1 MKEPSWLSE
10 LNNEQREAVLH
21 EKDPLLIL
29 AGAGSGKTRVVT
41 TRIAYLVEKLGFN
54 PWSILAVTF
63 TNKAAAE
70 MRERVQSLV
79 PGAEGAMIR
88 TFHSFGAWMLRRN
101 GAPLGLKS
109 SFSIY
114 DDDDTIGLLKTL
126 FEHLPRNELRLIARN
141 ISRAKDECLSPDDS
155 LDHISADH
163 DFPSQYRAYEDR
175 LREIGNADF
184 GDLIYLS
191 RRLLAENPEIKTRLQ
206 QRFQVILVDEY
217 QDSNRAQ
224 FQLLRELV
232 APNTWLCVVGDD
244 DQSIYRFRGAEVEN
258 ILGFQDQ
265 FPGTRVI
272 KLEENY
278 RSTGHI
284 LAVASEVVANNKGR
298 LGKSLW
304 TRQDEGHKPSLV
316 YLADQNEEAE
326 YIARELSDG
335 NWSNSAILYRTNAQS
350 RLFEQVFRKHNINY
364 RLVGTTSFYSREEVK
379 DSLAY
384 LGFLSNPADEV
395 AFRRLINKP
404 SRGIGA
410 VSLGKIL
417 KGEGGT
423 LVSVNLEE
431 ALKEAEGKIRGKAG
445 KGVSSLIVLID
456 KMKEIM
462 PVQENLGQ
470 FLKELI
476 TEAGL
481 LDHYREQDRL
491 ESSQRVQNLEE
502 LVSAASDYPS
512 SAEGLAEFLELIE
525 LDQASQEEE
534 ESDINRVTLIT
545 MHNTKGLEFDR
556 VFITGMEEGLFP
568 RGAEYEDEDEIEE
581 ERRLFYVSITRARKD
596 LFLTSCRRRMLYGRT
611 EQASASRFLQELPED
626 HIEVRGDAAPK
637 VPGAVPGSEWPPG
650 TRIYHEDYGVG
661 EVIRN
666 MENSGHLVIQ
676 VAFESGHTM
685 TFLPEF
691 SGYQLEKLGGGE
703 WY

>member
-1 MKEPSWLSE
+1 MKEPQWLSA
-10 LNNEQREAVLH
+10 LNNEQKEAVLH
-21 EKDPLLIL
+21 EKEPLLIL

-70 MRERVQSLV
+70 MRERVESLV
-79 PGAEGAMIR
+79 PSAEGAMIR
-88 TFHSFGAWMLRRN
+88 TFHSFGAWLLRRN

-141 ISRAKDECLSPDDS
+141 IFRAKDECLSPEDNLS
-155 LDHISADH
+155 HISADH
-163 DFPSQYRAYEDR
+163 DFPRYYKEYEER
-175 LREIGNADF
+175 LRQIGNADF

-191 RRLLAENPEIKTRLQ
+191 RKLLAENPEVKTRLQ
-206 QRFQVILVDEY
+206 QRFQVVLVDEY
-217 QDSNRAQ
+217 QDSNKAQ
-224 FQLLRELV
+224 FQLLQELV
-232 APNTWLCVVGDD
+232 APGTWLCVVGDD

-258 ILGFQDQ
+258 ILGFQNH

-284 LAVASEVVANNKGR
+284 LAVASHLVAHNEGR
-298 LGKSLW
+298 LGKNLW
-304 TRQDEGHKPSLV
+304 TRQEEGIKPQLS

-326 YIARELSDG
+326 FCARQLADG

-350 RLFEQVFRKHNINY
+350 RIFESVFRKHNISY

-384 LGFLSNPADEV
+384 LGFLSNPADEI

-410 VSLGKIL
+410 VSLNKIL
-417 KGEGGT
+417 KGDGT
-423 LVSVNLEE
+423 ALLTVNLEE
-431 ALKEAEGKIRGKAG
+431 ALISARTRIKGKAA
-445 KGVSSLIVLID
+445 KGVVSLIELFE
-456 KMKEIM
+456 KMKDLM
-462 PVQENLGQ
+462 PSQENLGQ

-476 TEAGL
+476 SESGL
-481 LDHYREQDRL
+481 FDHYREQDKV
-491 ESSQRVQNLEE
+491 ESTQRVKNLEE

-512 SAEGLAEFLELIE
+512 NPEGLAEFLELIE
-525 LDQASQEEE
+525 LDQASLEEE
-534 ESDINRVTLIT
+534 EHDINRVTLIT

-556 VFITGMEEGLFP
+556 VFITGLEDGLFP
-568 RGAEYEDEDEIEE
+568 RGAESDDEEEIEE
-581 ERRLFYVSITRARKD
+581 ERRLFYVSITRARKE
-596 LFLTSCRRRMLYGRT
+596 LYLTSCRKRMLYGRT
-611 EQASASRFLQELPED
+611 EQASPSRFLRELPED
-626 HIEVRGDAAPK
+626 HIETRGEIPAAAGIPE
-637 VPGAVPGSEWPPG
+637 SDYPPG

-666 MENSGHLVIQ
+666 MENGGHLVIQ
-676 VAFESGHTM
+676 VAFETGHSM

-691 SGYQLEKLGGGE
+691 SGYQLEKIGR
-703 WY
+703 

>member
-1 MKEPSWLSE
+1 MKEPQWLSA
-10 LNNEQREAVLH
+10 LNSEQKEAVLH

-29 AGAGSGKTRVVT
+29 AGAGSGKTRVIT

-70 MRERVQSLV
+70 MRERVESLV

-88 TFHSFGAWMLRRN
+88 TFHSFGAWLLRRN
-101 GAPLGLKS
+101 GASLGLKS

-126 FEHLPRNELRLIARN
+126 FDHLPRNELKLIARN
-141 ISRAKDECLSPDDS
+141 ISRAKDECLSPDDNLS
-155 LDHISADH
+155 HISADH
-163 DFPSQYRAYEDR
+163 EFPRYYREYEER

-191 RRLLAENPEIKTRLQ
+191 RKLLAENPEVKTRIQ
-206 QRFQVILVDEY
+206 QRFKVVLVDEY

-224 FQLLRELV
+224 FQLLQELV
-232 APNTWLCVVGDD
+232 APGTWLCVVGDD

-258 ILGFQDQ
+258 ILGFQDH

-284 LAVASEVVANNKGR
+284 LAVASHVVSHNEGR

-304 TRQDEGHKPSLV
+304 TRQEEGVKPRLA

-326 YIARELSDG
+326 FCARQLADG
-335 NWSNSAILYRTNAQS
+335 NWSGSAVLYRTNAQS
-350 RLFEQVFRKHNINY
+350 RLFESVFRKHNISY

-404 SRGIGA
+404 ARGIGA
-410 VSLGKIL
+410 VSLNKIL
-417 KGEGGT
+417 KGEGAV
-423 LVSVNLEE
+423 LLSVNLEQ
-431 ALKEAEGKIRGKAG
+431 ALVSAKERIRGKAA
-445 KGVSSLIVLID
+445 KGVASLIDLLQ

-476 TEAGL
+476 TESGL
-481 LDHYREQDRL
+481 FDHYRDHDKAEGTQK
-491 ESSQRVQNLEE
+491 VKNLEE

-512 SAEGLAEFLELIE
+512 TPEGLAEFLELIE
-525 LDQASQEEE
+525 LDQASLEEE
-534 ESDINRVTLIT
+534 ENDTNRVTLIT
-545 MHNTKGLEFDR
+545 MHNTKGLEYDR
-556 VFITGMEEGLFP
+556 VFITGMEDGLFP
-568 RGAEYEDEDEIEE
+568 RGAEYDDEEEIEE
-581 ERRLFYVSITRARKD
+581 ERRLFYVSITRARKE
-596 LFLTSCRRRMLYGRT
+596 LYLTSCRRRMLYGRT
-611 EQASASRFLQELPED
+611 EQASPSRFLRELPED
-626 HIEVRGDAAPK
+626 HIEVMGEAPVSAAG
-637 VPGAVPGSEWPPG
+637 VPDSEYPPG
-650 TRIYHEDYGVG
+650 TRIYHDDYGVG

-676 VAFESGHTM
+676 VAFETGHSM

-691 SGYQLEKLGGGE
+691 NGYQLEKIGQ
-703 WY
+703 